1 MSVASN
7 NTEDGALLATALP
20 DLKQRSDLN
29 TLCAD
34 GAHGGPQSD
43 TVLREQQVTPIQTP
57 IVGVKPDLGKLHLA
71 DFAITQDGQGLPLTI
86 TCARGQ
92 TVPAAFIPPGD
103 TPGGASVSWS
113 I

>member
-1 MSVASN
+1 MIPAPIDPVKAPV
-7 NTEDGALLATALP
+7 EF
-20 DLKQRSDLN
+20 
-29 TLCAD
+29 
-34 GAHGGPQSD
+34 AHG
-43 TVLREQQVTPIQTP
+43 TVKVLPRRVTATLDA
-57 IVGVKPDLGKLHLA
+57 VKPDLGKLHLA
-71 DFAITQDGQGLPLTI
+71 DFAITQDGQGLLLTI